1 MATIKAIEGQAV
13 HQIQSGQVIVD
24 LCSVVKELVENSLDA
39 GATSIDVRFKNQGL
53 DAIEVQ
59 DNGSGISPHN
69 YETIALKHHT
79 SKLSKYS
86 DLLALKSF
94 GFRGEAL
101 SSLCALAQVSIVT
114 CLPEDAPKG
123 AKLEFETSGKL
134 KETSV
139 VAAQKGTTVSIRS
152 IFGNLPVRR
161 RALSRNIKR
170 EWSKVTNVLSQY
182 ACIQVGVK
190 FSVSQ
195 QGEKDKRTT
204 VFSTKGNHS
213 FKDNIVNVFGAKML
227 TNLVSLDLN
236 LGYET
241 RDSCSKGQNIN
252 EIEITK
258 NIRITGHIS
267 RPNTGEG
274 RQVPERQMFFV
285 NSRPCNLP
293 QIAKIF
299 NEVFRSISGSS
310 APFIF
315 ANIELDTH
323 MYDVNVSPDKRTIL
337 LHNQDRILESLR
349 SSLTKSLESQQ
360 SLIPMSQFSVQKQSN
375 FKQTQIN
382 IDNSTNSSNQKRL
395 NTSMA
400 CVTHDHVCKDSSTKD
415 TESDL
420 NDLDPNSINL
430 IVESRSPSLGPSVIE
445 SENMNILLSPLKINL
460 NFVSKLGD
468 QELCN
473 ITKDSIIA
481 DDAFHESTKQ
491 DVVTSNSRTL
501 NDFMQISPTPKFK
514 RQNETLL
521 SHKESLEQPHPKKSC
536 KSREFDTRFEEF
548 FLPILPDIDVS
559 PPPTSG
565 YSISSFGDNKL
576 VKSIKYINT
585 GISPL
590 EGRKMNTKK
599 SPKKVPKDFSRF
611 RCNFSQMF
619 SAPDLEAFS
628 STFLHQDN
636 KICDT
641 NSENENSQNLS
652 QTPLEVSEDT
662 TNTDDETSEALS
674 TPGVNNFNIQEDIE
688 TYITPDIAM
697 DITMNDE
704 AKKKACEEAKIQKM
718 IQEVEITA
726 KNLAEGKLN
735 RSQSLLKGFRKKD
748 STFNLVQTVQTN
760 IVEIRQQFESL
771 QKKLSY
777 FKKLSVLNINEEI
790 DQMAAEE
797 KLSLKI
803 SKSDFSKMKIIGQF
817 NLGFILVSRS
827 SRVSY
832 NSHDESHDGDDLFII
847 DQHASD
853 EKYNFERL
861 QATTIVQSQKLAVP
875 KPLDLTALEEE
886 IVIENLSILQSN
898 GFGVR
903 VDQSGNGRIGNRCE
917 LISLPLSHETTF
929 SLSDLEELLSLLAE
943 NSPSGTNSVI
953 PRPSKVRKMF
963 AMRAC
968 RSSIMIG
975 KTLTQKQM
983 KKVVVNL
990 GELDKPWNCPHGR
1003 PTMRHLCGLDIWDN
1017 NIWKQDVVGAA
1028 GTNWVKYRERAQTS

>member
-24 LCSVVKELVENSLDA
+24 LCSVVKELVENCLDA

-86 DLLALKSF
+86 DLLTLKSF

-101 SSLCALAQVSIVT
+101 SSLCALSQVSIVT
-114 CLPEDAPKG
+114 CLPGDAPKG

-134 KETSV
+134 KETSIV
-139 VAAQKGTTVSIRS
+139 PAQKGTTVSIRY

-161 RALSRNIKR
+161 RELVRNIKR
-170 EWSKVTNVLSQY
+170 EWSKVTSVLSQY
-182 ACIQVGVK
+182 VCIQVGVK

-195 QGEKDKRTT
+195 QGEKDKRTI
-204 VFSTKGNHS
+204 VFSTKGNQS
-213 FKDNIVNVFGAKML
+213 FKDNIINVFGAKML
-227 TNLVSLDLN
+227 TNLVPLDLD
-236 LGYET
+236 LGSEMQ
-241 RDSCSKGQNIN
+241 DSLSKGQNMN
-252 EIEITK
+252 GIEITK
-258 NIRITGHIS
+258 KIRIIGHIS
-267 RPNTGEG
+267 RPNIGEG
-274 RQVPERQMFFV
+274 RQVPERKMFFV

-293 QIAKIF
+293 QIAKVF
-299 NEVFRSISGSS
+299 NDVFKSISGSS

-315 ANIELDTH
+315 ANVELDTQ

-360 SLIPMSQFSVQKQSN
+360 SLIPMSQFSVQKKSN

-382 IDNSTNSSNQKRL
+382 IDNSTDSSSSNSKRL
-395 NTSMA
+395 NTSIARMMS
-400 CVTHDHVCKDSSTKD
+400 DRVCDDSSTKD
-415 TESDL
+415 TESDF
-420 NDLDPNSINL
+420 NDLYPNSINL
-430 IVESRSPSLGPSVIE
+430 IVETRSSSLGPDGSE
-445 SENMNILLSPLKINL
+445 SENMNILLNPLKINVDS
-460 NFVSKLGD
+460 VSKSGD
-468 QELCN
+468 QELCV
-473 ITKDSIIA
+473 IKKDMII
-481 DDAFHESTKQ
+481 DDAAFHDGTQQGVLTST
-491 DVVTSNSRTL
+491 SRTL
-501 NDFMQISPTPKFK
+501 NNSIQLSPTPKFK
-514 RQNETLL
+514 RLNETLL
-521 SHKESLEQPHPKKSC
+521 SNEESLEQPYPKKIC
-536 KSREFDTRFEEF
+536 KSHEFDTRFEDLS
-548 FLPILPDIDVS
+548 LPLLPEIDVS
-559 PPPTSG
+559 PPLTSR
-565 YSISSFGDNKL
+565 YSTSSFGNKKSAQPFSLTTGDNTL
-576 VKSIKYINT
+576 IKSTKYTNI
-585 GISPL
+585 GISSS
-590 EGRKMNTKK
+590 E
-599 SPKKVPKDFSRF
+599 VFSKF
-611 RCNFSQMF
+611 RHNFSQMF
-619 SAPDLEAFS
+619 SAPNSEALS
-628 STFLHQDN
+628 PTSLHQDN
-636 KICDT
+636 EISDT
-641 NSENENSQNLS
+641 DSEHKNSQKLS

-662 TNTDDETSEALS
+662 TNTDDETSETSS
-674 TPGVNNFNIQEDIE
+674 TPEVNNFTITEDID
-688 TYITPDIAM
+688 ITPDFVM
-697 DITMNDE
+697 DININDE
-704 AKKKACEEAKIQKM
+704 AKKKAYEEVRIQKM

-726 KNLAEGKLN
+726 KNQSEDRIS
-735 RSQSLLKGFRKKD
+735 RSQSLLKGFRKRD
-748 STFNLVQTVQTN
+748 STFNLVQTVKTN
-760 IVEIRQQFESL
+760 IVKIKQQIESL
-771 QKKLSY
+771 EKRLSS
-777 FKKLSVLNINEEI
+777 FKELSVLNTNEDI

-803 SKSDFSKMKIIGQF
+803 LKSDFSKMKIIGQF

-827 SRVSY
+827 SRVSHSSY
-832 NSHDESHDGDDLFII
+832 DESHDGDDLFII

-875 KPLDLTALEEE
+875 KLLDLTALEEE
-886 IVIENLSILQSN
+886 IVIENLSILRSN

-903 VDQSGNGRIGNRCE
+903 VDQSGNGRVGNRCE

-929 SLSDLEELLSLLAE
+929 SLSDLEELLSLLADHP
-943 NSPSGTNSVI
+943 PSGSNAAI

-1003 PTMRHLCGLDIWDN
+1003 PTMRHLCSLDVWDTK
-1017 NIWKQDVVGAA
+1017 IWKEDMLGAA
-1028 GTNWVKYRERAQTS
+1028 GTNWLKYLE